1 MLSEVKFFFKL
12 SKCLDIE
19 GHFCYWQTKK
29 RQLMKTLLIGID
41 SGTQS
46 TKALVVDARNGR
58 VLASASV
65 AYDLI
70 PNLPPGAKEQHP
82 HTWRDAAAKAIR
94 DALKKAGAK
103 AGEVKAIGVS
113 GQQHGFVPLD
123 ASGEVIRPA
132 KLWCDTSTAAE
143 CEEIME
149 KVGGRKA
156 TIKALGNAV
165 LPGFTASKILW
176 LKKHEPKN
184 FARLATVLLPH
195 DYLNFWLTGRK
206 VMEYGD
212 ASGTALMDVRRRKW
226 SEAVLRAI
234 DDDLA
239 GKLPPLIPSD
249 QPAGTLQK
257 ETARQLG
264 LEAGI
269 LVSAGGGD
277 NMMGAIG
284 TGNTR
289 PGVVTAS
296 FGTSGTIYACAEKP
310 VVDPQGEIA
319 AFCDS
324 TNRWLPLLCTMNV
337 TVATEMV
344 RRDFQLDHAAF
355 EKTAARAP
363 AGCDGL
369 LLIPYLEGE
378 RTPNVP
384 DGTGVWI
391 GVTPRT
397 FTAQHFARSAMEG
410 VTLGMNYGLRR
421 LVQLGVKPTQIRAT
435 GGGARSKL
443 WRQIMADIFNA
454 QVVTLQVGEGAAYG
468 AALQA
473 LWCWR
478 LQQGEQCSISDITD
492 EFVKLNRA
500 ETAEPSPERVKIY
513 AALQQLQDQASLAL
527 RKTFAAHRAFV
538 LQPNQG

>member
-1 MLSEVKFFFKL
+1 M
-12 SKCLDIE
+12 
-19 GHFCYWQTKK
+19 
-29 RQLMKTLLIGID
+29 RTLLLGID

-58 VLASASV
+58 VLGAAAV

-70 PNLPPGAKEQHP
+70 PDLPPGAKEQHP
-82 HTWRDAAAKAIR
+82 HTWREAAARASR
-94 DALKKAGAK
+94 QALKLAGARP
-103 AGEVKAIGVS
+103 GEVAAIGVS

-123 ASGEVIRPA
+123 KQGEVIRPA

-143 CEEIME
+143 CDEIMAAL
-149 KVGGRKA
+149 GGFKA
-156 TIKALGNAV
+156 TIRKQGIAV

-176 LKKHEPKN
+176 LKKREPKN

-195 DYLNFWLTGRK
+195 DYLNFWLTGETT
-206 VMEYGD
+206 MEYGD
-212 ASGTALMDVRRRKW
+212 ASGTALMDVRKRQW
-226 SEAVLRAI
+226 CAATLQAI
-234 DDDLA
+234 DAELA
-239 GKLPPLIPSD
+239 SKLPPLRPSD
-249 QPAGTLQK
+249 QPAGRLQPATAK
-257 ETARQLG
+257 ELG
-264 LEAGI
+264 LSTEV

-289 PGVVTAS
+289 QGVITAS
-296 FGTSGTIYACAEKP
+296 FGTSGTIYACSEKP
-310 VVDPQGEIA
+310 VIDPLGEIA

-344 RRDFQLDHAAF
+344 RRDFQMDFKQFEAA
-355 EKTAARAP
+355 AAKAP
-363 AGCDGL
+363 PGCEGL
-369 LLIPYLEGE
+369 LLLPYLEGE

-384 DGTGVWI
+384 DGTGVFF

-397 FTAQHFARSAMEG
+397 FTAAHFARAAMEG

-421 LVQLGVKPTQIRAT
+421 LAALGVKPTQIRAT
-435 GGGARSKL
+435 GGGAKSKL
-443 WRQIMADIFNA
+443 WRQLMADIFNA
-454 QVVTLQVGEGAAYG
+454 EVVTLKVSEGAAYG

-478 LQQGEQCSISDITD
+478 LQQGEKVRIDEITD
-492 EFVKLNRA
+492 RFVQLNRS
-500 ETAEPSPERVKIY
+500 ETTEPRAQNVAIY
-513 AALQQLQDQASLAL
+513 RDLQALQDSLSRSL
-527 RKTFAAHRAFV
+527 RGVFGEHRRFV
-538 LQPNQG
+538 SA

>member
-1 MLSEVKFFFKL
+1 MRE
-12 SKCLDIE
+12 
-19 GHFCYWQTKK
+19 
-29 RQLMKTLLIGID
+29 LLIGID

-46 TKALVVDARNGR
+46 TKALVVDANTGK
-58 VLASASV
+58 VLGSGAAK
-65 AYDLI
+65 YDLI
-70 PNLPPGAKEQHP
+70 PGLPPGAKEQHP
-82 HTWRDAAAKAIR
+82 ETWRKATATAIRAALKQAKAR
-94 DALKKAGAK
+94 

-123 ASGEVIRPA
+123 KAGNVIRPA
-132 KLWCDTSTAAE
+132 KLWCDTATSAE
-143 CEEIME
+143 CEEITA
-149 KVGGRKA
+149 KLGGPKK
-156 TIKALGNAV
+156 TIAALGNAV

-184 FARLATVLLPH
+184 FAKLATVLLPH
-195 DYLNFWLTGRK
+195 DYLNFWLTGER

-212 ASGTALMDVRRRKW
+212 ASGTALLDVRRRHW
-226 SEAVLRAI
+226 CAAALRAI
-234 DDDLA
+234 DASLA
-239 GKLPPLIPSD
+239 DKLPPLIPSD
-249 QPAGTLQK
+249 QPAGQLTAATAK
-257 ETARQLG
+257 ELG
-264 LEAGI
+264 LNPGV

-289 PGVVTAS
+289 PGIVTAS
-296 FGTSGTIYACAEKP
+296 FGTSGTIYACAAKP

-344 RRDFQLDHAAF
+344 RKDFGLDHAAF
-355 EKTAARAP
+355 ERAAARAP

-369 LLIPYLEGE
+369 FLLPYLEGE

-384 DGTGVWI
+384 DGTGVYV

-397 FTAQHFARSAMEG
+397 FTAPHFARATMEG

-421 LVQLGVKPTQIRAT
+421 LAQLGVKAKQIRAT
-435 GGGARSKL
+435 GGGANSKL
-443 WRQIMADIFNA
+443 WRQIMADVFNA
-454 QVVTLQVGEGAAYG
+454 EVVTLAVGEGAAYG

-473 LWCWR
+473 LWCWKR
-478 LQQGEQCSISDITD
+478 QAGERVQIAEITD
-492 EFVKLNRA
+492 RFVKLNPRQTARPDAARA
-500 ETAEPSPERVKIY
+500 RRYAELQ
-513 AALQQLQDQASLAL
+513 ALQDEASRSL
-527 RKTFAAHRAFV
+527 RGVFARHRQFV
-538 LQPNQG
+538 LG